1 MNWFIRPGPG
11 WAVSTAALLVRLAI
25 GVAFI
30 LHGWPKLQNPTG
42 WMDAMGMQ
50 NTPPGFL
57 QAAAA
62 VIEVAGGA
70 LLVLGLV
77 TRIAALLLVAQMIGA
92 LVLVHIPRGDPFV
105 SMVGPSAELAVAYLT
120 ISLLVVAVGP
130 GAFSLDYMIFG
141 RPVMSPLTAEPGRP
155 TVAPAGM

>member
-1 MNWFIRPGPG
+1 MNWFVRPGPD
-11 WAVSTAALLVRLAI
+11 WTVSAAALLVRLAI

-42 WMDAMGMQ
+42 WMDAAGMQ
-50 NTPPGFL
+50 NTPPNFL

-77 TRIAALLLVAQMIGA
+77 TRIAAILLVAQMIAA
-92 LVLVHIPRGDPFV
+92 LALVHIPRGDPFV
-105 SMVGPSAELAVAYLT
+105 TMKGPSAELAVAYLT
-120 ISLLVVAVGP
+120 LNLLVAAVGP
-130 GAFSLDYMIFG
+130 GVFSLDSMIFG
-141 RPVMSPLTAEPGRP
+141 RLVTSPLTAEPGRP
-155 TVAPAGM
+155 AVAPAGL